1 MPEIYLVIKGF
12 VYWLTFLL
20 KEKGEK
26 HKEDTE

>member
-1 MPEIYLVIKGF
+1 MLEIYSVIKGA
-12 VYWLTFLL
+12 VCWLLFLL